1 MGGWN
6 CIAIKVDWLGK
17 NCIAILVLYCDLKAS
32 RAEVPVSQYTAVY
45 CDQEE
50 N

>member
-1 MGGWN
+1 MAGLY
-6 CIAIKVDWLGK
+6 CSLGKK

-32 RAEVPVSQYTAVY
+32 RVEVPVSQYTTVY